1 MKARFLDLLILRGG
15 NVLLIYDS
23 SDDLN
28 VVQHVVPSCS
38 IKIHV
43 IITTRCRDHAL
54 MQEGKVIQLPELD
67 EDAAVDCFRRW
78 AGIYNKDG
86 SMSEFALDEIRSI
99 VTDGQVKLLPL
110 AIRRV
115 ATLMKKTGATFRKIK
130 ETLSLKKEMVRYLED
145 DFNDILHGNGLL
157 HLKPKLASLGVS
169 RIDQIL
175 TAEFSSLVKSCNFCT
190 IDEEKLK
197 KMQDRLRVDDEAPM
211 HWDLD
216 LAEVASRSQVADK
229 ILRFASLMDTS
240 AVPTDVIRAAVL
252 CDGESSLGEHEFESS
267 LYLLSHEF
275 SLLTFNDEEQT
286 CDIHALVQ
294 RSVTSHTK
302 RRNKLLSSVVCLT
315 KCIQDMLPKSDG
327 VIKRNL
333 NNSKLIALAPHVFS
347 VCDHILKL
355 KCIKQEC
362 LMLLKISC
370 WLSRYLYDI
379 TTAKHLAE
387 GWLQI
392 RRRIGTRTK
401 VEAFELSQ
409 SEYNFTHNCSLAL
422 QFDISGL
429 LSVGDAYDLMSRPD
443 SSKPYFEEAV
453 QVLEAFGVDDSFRMS
468 YGVGKTIL
476 ILECISNY

>member
-67 EDAAVDCFRRW
+67 EDAAVECFRRW
-78 AGIYNKDG
+78 AGKYNEDG

-99 VTDGQVKLLPL
+99 VNDGQVKLLPL

-130 ETLSLKKEMVRYLED
+130 ETLSLKKEMVPYLED

-157 HLKPKLASLGVS
+157 HLKQELTSLGVS

-175 TAEFSSLVKSCNFCT
+175 TAEVSSLVKSCNFCT
-190 IDEEKLK
+190 SDEEKLK
-197 KMQDRLRVDDEAPM
+197 KMQDRLRVDEEAPM

-216 LAEVASRSQVADK
+216 LAEVANRSQVADK

-240 AVPTDVIRAAVL
+240 AVPTHVIRAAVL
-252 CDGESSLGEHEFESS
+252 CDGESRFGEHEFESS

-294 RSVTSHTK
+294 HSVISHAK
-302 RRNKLLSSVVCLT
+302 RRKELLSSLVCLT
-315 KCIQDMLPKSDG
+315 KCIQDMLPNSSG
-327 VIKRNL
+327 AIKCKL
-333 NNSKLIALAPHVFS
+333 NNSKLIALTPHVYR

-362 LMLLKISC
+362 LTLLKFSC
-370 WLSRYLYDI
+370 WLAKYLYDI

-387 GWLQI
+387 EWLKI
-392 RRRIGTRTK
+392 RRQIGTRTK
-401 VEAFELSQ
+401 DEAIELSQ
-409 SEYNFTHNCSLAL
+409 SEYNFKRNCSLAL
-422 QFDISGL
+422 QFDILGL
-429 LSVGDAYDLMSRPD
+429 ISVGNAYNLMSRPD

-453 QVLEAFGVDDSFRMS
+453 QVLQAFGVGDSYEKS
-468 YGVGKTIL
+468 YCVGKTIL
-476 ILECISNY
+476 I

>member
-1 MKARFLDLLILRGG
+1 MKARFLDLLILRDG

-78 AGIYNKDG
+78 AGKYNEDG
-86 SMSEFALDEIRSI
+86 SMSEFDLDEIRSI
-99 VTDGQVKLLPL
+99 VNDGQVKLLPL

-115 ATLMKKTGATFRKIK
+115 ATLMKKTGVTFRKIK
-130 ETLSLKKEMVRYLED
+130 ETLSLKKEMVLYLED
-145 DFNDILHGNGLL
+145 NFNDILHGNGLL
-157 HLKPKLASLGVS
+157 HLKKELTSLGVS

-175 TAEFSSLVKSCNFCT
+175 TAEISSLIKSCNFCRS
-190 IDEEKLK
+190 DEEKLR
-197 KMQDRLRVDDEAPM
+197 KMQDRLRVDEEAPM

-252 CDGESSLGEHEFESS
+252 CDGESRFGENEFESS

-294 RSVTSHTK
+294 RSVIGHTK
-302 RRNKLLSSVVCLT
+302 RRNKLLSSLLCLT
-315 KCIQDMLPKSDG
+315 KCIQDTLPESDG
-327 VIKRNL
+327 SIQRNL
-333 NNSKLIALAPHVFS
+333 NNSKLIALTPHVYR

-362 LMLLKISC
+362 LKLLKFSC
-370 WLSRYLYDI
+370 WLATYLYDI

-387 GWLQI
+387 NLLQI
-392 RRRIGTRTK
+392 RRQIGTRTK
-401 VEAFELSQ
+401 DEVLELSE
-409 SEYNFTHNCSLAL
+409 SDCNFTLNCSLVL
-422 QFDISGL
+422 HFDISGL
-429 LSVGDAYDLMSRPD
+429 ISVGDAYDLMSRPD

-453 QVLEAFGVDDSFRMS
+453 QVLQAFGFDNSDETS

-476 ILECISNY
+476 I

>member
-1 MKARFLDLLILRGG
+1 MKARFLDLILRGG

-43 IITTRCRDHAL
+43 IITTRCRDHTL

-67 EDAAVDCFRRW
+67 EDAAVDCFRRY
-78 AGIYNKDG
+78 AGIYNEDG
-86 SMSEFALDEIRSI
+86 SMSEFDLDEIRSI

-115 ATLMKKTGATFRKIK
+115 AISMKKTNASFRKIK
-130 ETLSLKKEMVRYLED
+130 ETLSLKEEMVPYLVN

-157 HLKPKLASLGVS
+157 HLKPKLTSLGVS

-175 TAEFSSLVKSCNFCT
+175 TAEFSSLVKSCDFCT
-190 IDEEKLK
+190 IDEENLK
-197 KMQDRLRVDDEAPM
+197 KMQDRLRVDEEAPM
-211 HWDLD
+211 YWDLD
-216 LAEVASRSQVADK
+216 LDAVASRYQVADK

-252 CDGESSLGEHEFESS
+252 RDGESKFGEHEFESS

-294 RSVTSHTK
+294 RSVISHTK
-302 RRNKLLSSVVCLT
+302 RRNKLLSSLVSLT
-315 KCIQDMLPKSDG
+315 KCIQDMLPKSYRA
-327 VIKRNL
+327 IQRNL
-333 NNSKLIALAPHVFS
+333 NNSKLIALASHVYS

-362 LMLLKISC
+362 LTLLKLSC
-370 WLSRYLYDI
+370 WLATDLYDI

-392 RRRIGTRTK
+392 RRQIGTRTK
-401 VEAFELSQ
+401 DEAIELTE
-409 SEYNFTHNCSLAL
+409 SEYNFTRNCSLAL
-422 QFDISGL
+422 EFDILGL
-429 LSVGDAYDLMSRPD
+429 ISVGDAYDLMSRPD

-453 QVLEAFGVDDSFRMS
+453 QVLQAFGVDNSYEMS

-476 ILECISNY
+476 I